1 MRGTTSARFHA
12 IIMYIVLFLILIL
25 LFLFRIIIYN
35 IYLFMR
41 HYNTGL
47 VSSRVSLVSWGE
59 GASLALVVHPSSDD
73 ITINIPKTNKTY

>member
-1 MRGTTSARFHA
+1 
-12 IIMYIVLFLILIL
+12 
-25 LFLFRIIIYN
+25 
-35 IYLFMR
+35 MR

-47 VSSRVSLVSWGE
+47 VSSRVSLVSSGE